1 MSDYEENALANL
13 REINAQ
19 GTSPTEAVI
28 FAAVAQVCATL
39 AVNETLQEIRQQL
52 RIANLA
58 RGADE

>member
-1 MSDYEENALANL
+1 MSVYEENALANL
-13 REINAQ
+13 REINAP
-19 GTSPTEAVI
+19 GTSSSEATI
-28 FAAVAQVCATL
+28 FAAAAQVCATL